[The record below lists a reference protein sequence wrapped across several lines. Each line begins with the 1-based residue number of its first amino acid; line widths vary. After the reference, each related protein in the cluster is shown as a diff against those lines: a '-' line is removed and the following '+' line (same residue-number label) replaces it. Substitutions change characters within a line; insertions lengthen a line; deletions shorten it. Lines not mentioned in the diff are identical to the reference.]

1 MRRKVRNYGFLSK
14 FTYYVPGVGGMFSLL
29 LWLLVGA
36 LVGNLLSLLM
46 VKFMGTGAGME
57 YSTLVSY
64 PVMFIPPMIAASV
77 MSGRAGLN
85 QKGYRLDNGH
95 FSPLGAALCVL
106 LVILGTVATGVVA
119 EAAGSFLPE
128 MPDWL
133 KDVLESMTNG
143 TLWVNF
149 ICVCIFAPFFEE
161 WLCRGMILRGLLG
174 NGMKPVWAIVISAA
188 FFAFIHLNPW
198 QAIPAFLLGCL
209 FGYVY
214 YKTGSLK
221 LTMLMHFIN
230 NGLALLLSNLDSL
243 EGAETYRDLFPGG
256 IYWIVLAACVI
267 LVALVVLQFKRI
279 PLQSSKGN
287 CDETPS
293 LFEQE

>member
-1 MRRKVRNYGFLSK
+1 MARRGNYDLLGK
-14 FTYYVPGVGGMFSLL
+14 FSWCIPDGAGIIFLL
-29 LWLLVGA
+29 LLLLLGTIIGLVVVGILGYFVSA
-36 LVGNLLSLLM
+36 EAMSDY
-46 VKFMGTGAGME
+46 T
-57 YSTLVSY
+57 TLISY
-64 PVMFIPPMIAASV
+64 PIMFIPPMIWASIN
-77 MSGRAGLN
+77 SRN
-85 QKGYRLDNGH
+85 TRYRQKGMALDNANVKPRGW
-95 FSPLGAALCVL
+95 AACICMAV
-106 LVILGTVATGVVA
+106 LGTMAVAIVSDYFQTL
-119 EAAGSFLPE
+119 LPP
-128 MPDWL
+128 MPAWL
-133 KDVLESMTNG
+133 EKAFKELLNG
-143 TLWVNF
+143 NILINF
-149 ICVCIFAPFFEE
+149 ICVSIFAPFFEE

-221 LTMLMHFIN
+221 LTMLMHFTN

-243 EGAETYRDLFPGG
+243 EGMETYRDIFPGG
-256 IYWIVLAACVI
+256 IYWVVLAACVI